1 MIMSS
6 IHSKKPAKLLF
17 FITAVNFFMPATSQA
32 NGTSPGEI
40 IAATCNTTVTA
51 LWPQCPSVGALYLQ
65 PAYGGALLGTSTCP
79 GYCKFTDMIECIDPL
94 LACAESCQSPADQ
107 SCKPCLDAIGFP
119 QCLKCLAPSYALNTT
134 AQPPSPADQADS
146 EFCYFSDLIVQD
158 TCTPFNISYPDCSDT
173 LETYLESPNLDPK
186 VGSTTCDSKCSIA
199 KMLTCTAPIAQCV
212 TPCTTDPEGSF
223 CSGCIAAAKAT
234 AEIDCCDCLAYAVG
248 NKNTTSG
255 QFLCDKCA
263 VDDAGSYGGKLN

>member
-6 IHSKKPAKLLF
+6 IHSKPATLLF
-17 FITAVNFFMPATSQA
+17 FITAVNSFMPATPQQTP
-32 NGTSPGEI
+32 NDI
-40 IAATCNTTVTA
+40 INATCNATVTA
-51 LWPQCPSVGALYLQ
+51 LWPPCPSVGNLYLQ
-65 PAYGGALLGTSTCP
+65 PAYWNALISNSTCP
-79 GYCKFTDMIECIDPL
+79 GSCMFDDMMACVDPL
-94 LACAESCQSPADQ
+94 LVCAASCQSPADQ
-107 SCKPCLDAIGFP
+107 SCKPCLDAIGAP

-134 AQPPSPADQADS
+134 AQPPSPADQANR

-199 KMLTCTAPIAQCV
+199 KMLTCTAPIAQCA
-212 TPCTTDPEGSF
+212 TPCTTDPEGSI

-255 QFLCDKCA
+255 QFICDKCAA